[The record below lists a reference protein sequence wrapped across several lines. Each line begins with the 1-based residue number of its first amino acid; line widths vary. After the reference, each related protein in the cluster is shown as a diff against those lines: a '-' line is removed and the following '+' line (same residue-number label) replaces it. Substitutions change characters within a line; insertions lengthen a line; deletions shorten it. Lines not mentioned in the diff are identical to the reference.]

1 MSGIV
6 DLKEKK
12 LVVEQGLFG
21 FETITEYKLTES
33 ELPPF
38 LWLQS
43 AQEKSL
49 AFLVVDPFI
58 IFPDYELDIDDESLH
73 TIDITSPSDV
83 IVLTILTIPR
93 DGKDVTANLQGP
105 VIINKKNNKGMQ
117 IILAD
122 SRWTTKHPVL
132 DQIKSRGS
140 QC

>member
-12 LVVEQGLFG
+12 LVVEHGLFG

-38 LWLQS
+38 FFFFS

-58 IFPDYELDIDDESLH
+58 IFPDYELDIDDESLK

-93 DGKDVTANLQGP
+93 DGKDVTVNLQGP

-117 IILAD
+117 VILTD
-122 SRWTTKHPVL
+122 TRWTTKHPVL

>member
-12 LVVEQGLFG
+12 IIIEQGLFG

-73 TIDITSPSDV
+73 TIDITNPSDV

-93 DGKDVTANLQGP
+93 DGKDVTVNLQGP
-105 VIINKKNNKGMQ
+105 VILNKKNNKGMQ
-117 IILAD
+117 VILTD
-122 SRWTTKHPVL
+122 TRWTTKHTVL
-132 DQIKSRGS
+132 DQIKSRS
-140 QC
+140 TQC

>member
-43 AQEKSL
+43 AQEK
-49 AFLVVDPFI
+49 
-58 IFPDYELDIDDESLH
+58 
-73 TIDITSPSDV
+73 
-83 IVLTILTIPR
+83 
-93 DGKDVTANLQGP
+93 
-105 VIINKKNNKGMQ
+105 
-117 IILAD
+117 
-122 SRWTTKHPVL
+122 
-132 DQIKSRGS
+132 
-140 QC
+140 

>member
-12 LVVEQGLFG
+12 IIIEQGLFG
-21 FETITEYKLTES
+21 FETIKEYKLTES

-73 TIDITSPSDV
+73 TIDITNPSDV

-93 DGKDVTANLQGP
+93 DGKDVTVNLQGP
-105 VIINKKNNKGMQ
+105 VILNKKNNKGMQ
-117 IILAD
+117 VILTD
-122 SRWTTKHPVL
+122 TRWTTKHTVL
-132 DQIKSRGS
+132 DQIKSRS
-140 QC
+140 TQC

>member
-12 LVVEQGLFG
+12 LVIEQGLFG
-21 FETITEYKLTES
+21 FENITEYKITES

-58 IFPDYELDIDDESLH
+58 IFQDYELDIDDESLH
-73 TIDITSPSDV
+73 SIDITSPSDV

-93 DGKDVTANLQGP
+93 DGKEVTANLQGP
-105 VIINKKNNKGMQ
+105 VILNKKNNKGMQ
-117 IILAD
+117 VILTD
-122 SRWTTKHPVL
+122 PRWTTKHTVL